1 MYKVVKVLLAAKERI
16 SNLAE
21 RVRTYAINK
30 QVTRMELAAERID
43 VEDELYLKRLET
55 AEVLKKMLEDRA
67 ADKLDEGHERANAA
81 KEAAG
86 KAIEELNK
94 L

>member
-16 SNLAE
+16 SKLAE

-43 VEDELYLKRLET
+43 AEDELYIKRLET

>member
-1 MYKVVKVLLAAKERI
+1 MYKVVKVLLAAKERL

-21 RVRTYAINK
+21 RVRKYAIEK

-55 AEVLKKMLEDRA
+55 AEALKNLLEERA
-67 ADKLDEGHERANAA
+67 ADKLDEGHSKANED
-81 KEAAG
+81 KKAAG
-86 KAIEELNK
+86 KAIEELKK

>member
-1 MYKVVKVLLAAKERI
+1 MYKVVKVLLAAKEKL

-21 RVRTYAINK
+21 RVRKYAIDK

>member
-1 MYKVVKVLLAAKERI
+1 MYKVVKVLLAAKECI

>member
-43 VEDELYLKRLET
+43 VEDELYLKRLEA
-55 AEVLKKMLEDRA
+55 AEVLKKMIEDRA
-67 ADKLDEGHERANAA
+67 ADKLDEGHERANAT